1 MLTALGTGFGVS
13 FGLIVAI
20 GAQNAFVLRQGILRQ
35 HVLAVVSI
43 CAISDALL
51 IAAGVMGLGR
61 LVQASPVLL
70 NAVTGAGIA
79 FLAWYGWLAL
89 RRAMKPSALDADSAS
104 AATSLRAAVTTCLLL
119 TFANPHVY
127 LDTVVLI
134 GAISAG
140 YEGQQK
146 HIFMV
151 GAMAASAVWFVGLGF
166 GARLLAP
173 IFARPLA
180 WRVLDALICMVMW
193 LIALRLAWWLWRG

>member
-1 MLTALGTGFGVS
+1 MLSSFATGFGVG

-35 HVLAVVSI
+35 HVFAVVAI

-61 LVQASPVLL
+61 LVQSSPILL
-70 NAVTGAGIA
+70 KLVTGGGIA
-79 FLAWYGWLAL
+79 FLLWYGWLAL
-89 RRAMKPSALDADSAS
+89 SRALKPSALDAGQAEAAS
-104 AATSLRAAVTTCLLL
+104 SLKAAITTCLLL

-140 YEGQQK
+140 YEGVLKQA
-146 HIFMV
+146 FMT
-151 GAMAASAVWFVGLGF
+151 GAMVSSLVWFVGLGY

-173 IFARPLA
+173 IFARPMA
-180 WRVLDALICMVMW
+180 WRVLDLVICAVMW
-193 LIALRLAWWLWRG
+193 VIALRLVWWLRQV